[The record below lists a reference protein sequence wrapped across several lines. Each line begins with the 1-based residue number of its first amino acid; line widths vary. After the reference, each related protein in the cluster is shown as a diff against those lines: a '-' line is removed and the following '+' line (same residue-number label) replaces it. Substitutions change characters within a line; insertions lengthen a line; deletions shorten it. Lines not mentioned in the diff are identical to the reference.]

1 MNVPGFF
8 TALPEYR
15 LPHPQVPVRVI
26 LTTHLALV
34 TAFELLRANPPAG
47 FFLSTA
53 KEDDITRQLHSILED
68 RLLDTNEVKG
78 FDRRRIK
85 NVVRAPEVTNYDGT
99 HPAKKPDLVLFLM
112 KREHLA
118 LRSSQYA
125 IFAECKPVDKS
136 HSVEGHYCAKG
147 ISRFVNGEYAWAM
160 QEGMMIAYARAG
172 CTISKDLAPALASG
186 NSRKDLGSPSEPVV
200 VGRSGVSSNAEAL
213 HSTLHHRS
221 FAWPAGQGN
230 ACPIR
235 VFHSWHNCS

>member
-68 RLLDTNEVKG
+68 RLLDTKEVKG

-85 NVVRAPEVTNYDGT
+85 NVVRA
-99 HPAKKPDLVLFLM
+99 
-112 KREHLA
+112 
-118 LRSSQYA
+118 
-125 IFAECKPVDKS
+125 
-136 HSVEGHYCAKG
+136 
-147 ISRFVNGEYAWAM
+147 
-160 QEGMMIAYARAG
+160 
-172 CTISKDLAPALASG
+172 
-186 NSRKDLGSPSEPVV
+186 
-200 VGRSGVSSNAEAL
+200 
-213 HSTLHHRS
+213 
-221 FAWPAGQGN
+221 
-230 ACPIR
+230 
-235 VFHSWHNCS
+235 